1 MAAEGPVLDCL
12 CVSVKYLWIAQCLT
26 FTGKQVGLNVMIMNY
41 FKRYLRRCTYSCL
54 RPLPG
59 HQNPAVAASP
69 APGTWPA
76 APLVDAAEHCGLTL
90 VIYTTKSCVCVTITG
105 TDDLSARLCVCHI
118 HIFRVMACLACH
130 NSKTT
135 CNFEGPSGSA
145 CVRCQRI
152 GLCCISHAGPRV
164 HACPRVPK
172 SEHSKKR
179 AHPLFGPFWAPT
191 SDAVGW
197 PLPMSAVMM
206 SSVNCTLIKF

>member
-1 MAAEGPVLDCL
+1 MPPLSSHTHYYLYQDNAKYTQPNRVCL
-12 CVSVKYLWIAQCLT
+12 S
-26 FTGKQVGLNVMIMNY
+26 
-41 FKRYLRRCTYSCL
+41 
-54 RPLPG
+54 
-59 HQNPAVAASP
+59 
-69 APGTWPA
+69 
-76 APLVDAAEHCGLTL
+76 
-90 VIYTTKSCVCVTITG
+90 VTITG

-152 GLCCISHAGPRV
+152 GLCCISHAWPRV

-191 SDAVGW
+191 SDPVGRVAVADVGGND
-197 PLPMSAVMM
+197 V
-206 SSVNCTLIKF
+206 VG